1 MLKRVSVFVLTLI
14 LVINLIVP
22 QASAVGELSL
32 SAKSAILIN
41 AQTNEVVYE
50 KNAYERRGMAST
62 TKIMTALLAIEKGSL
77 QKTVVAKD
85 EDVRIEG
92 TSIGLKDGD
101 KITLETL
108 VCGMLLESGN
118 DAANVTARVIGKSRE
133 KFVSLMNNKAQKIGM
148 KNTCFK
154 NPSGLTEEGHFSTA
168 FDMALLGSY
177 AIKNKQF
184 CEICSLSSLRV
195 SYGNPEY
202 QRTFKNHN
210 KLLNSVEGAFGIKT
224 GFTKA
229 SGRCLVSAAE
239 RDGVTLVAVT
249 LSAPDD
255 WNDHKKLFD
264 YGFERVRVY
273 EAEFNAEEI
282 KLDVV
287 GSDNRKI
294 GVKLKNKL
302 TYTALNEEMK
312 PETVVLCD
320 NFVYSE
326 VKKGD
331 RVGCVRVFSRDEVL
345 LCESDLLST
354 ENAPMNFTEK
364 EKPKSLFEKIK
375 YFLERKT
382 DRKKYG
388 SG

>member
-1 MLKRVSVFVLTLI
+1 MFKRLTATFIVFSIFFSLCLNVNATEI
-14 LVINLIVP
+14 
-22 QASAVGELSL
+22 SL

-41 AQTNEVVYE
+41 ALTNEVVYE
-50 KNAYERRGMAST
+50 KNAYEKRGMAST
-62 TKIMTALLAIEKGSL
+62 TKIMTALLAIEKGNL
-77 QKTVVAKD
+77 QKTYVAKD

-92 TSIGLKDGD
+92 TSIALKAGD
-101 KITLETL
+101 RITLETL
-108 VCGMLLESGN
+108 ICGMLLESGN

-133 KFVSLMNNKAQKIGM
+133 KFVSLMNQKAKEIGM
-148 KNTCFK
+148 ENTHFE

-168 FDMALLGSY
+168 YDMALLGSF

-184 CEICSLSSLRV
+184 RDLCSLSSLRV

-255 WNDHKKLFD
+255 WNDHKTLFE
-264 YGFERVRVY
+264 YGFEKVKVY
-273 EAEFNAEEI
+273 ETEFNTEKI
-282 KLDVV
+282 KIDVV
-287 GSDNRKI
+287 GSDNNRI
-294 GVKLKNKL
+294 DVKLKKQL
-302 TYTALNEEMK
+302 TYTALNEEIN
-312 PETVVLCD
+312 PEIVVLCD
-320 NFVYSE
+320 GFLYSE

-331 RVGCVRVFSRDEVL
+331 RVGCVKVFSGNGNL
-345 LCESDLLST
+345 LCESDLIST

-364 EKPKSLFEKIK
+364 EKRKSFFDRIK
-375 YFLERKT
+375 EYLKR
-382 DRKKYG
+382 
-388 SG
+388 

>member
-1 MLKRVSVFVLTLI
+1 MFKRLT
-14 LVINLIVP
+14 
-22 QASAVGELSL
+22 ASFIAISIFFSLCIKANAVEFSL

-41 AQTNEVVYE
+41 ALTNEVIYE
-50 KNAYERRGMAST
+50 KNAYEKRGMAST
-62 TKIMTALLAIEKGSL
+62 TKIMTALLTIEKGNL
-77 QKTVVAKD
+77 HKTYVAKD

-92 TSIGLKDGD
+92 TSIGLKEGD
-101 KITLETL
+101 RITLETL
-108 VCGMLLESGN
+108 VQGMLLESGN
-118 DAANVTARVIGKSRE
+118 DAANVNARVIGKSRK
-133 KFVSLMNNKAQKIGM
+133 KFVSLMNQKAKEIGM
-148 KNTCFK
+148 EDTQFK

-168 FDMALLGSY
+168 YDMALLGSF

-184 CEICSLSSLRV
+184 RDICSQSSIRV

-210 KLLNSVEGAFGIKT
+210 KLLSSVEGAFGIKT

-255 WNDHKKLFD
+255 WNDHKKLFE
-264 YGFERVRVY
+264 YGFEKVKIY
-273 EAEFNAEEI
+273 EMGFDTEKIE
-282 KLDVV
+282 LDVV
-287 GSDNRKI
+287 GSDNKKI

-302 TYTALNEEMK
+302 TYTAIDEEMN

-320 NFVYSE
+320 KFLYSG

-331 RVGCVRVFSRDEVL
+331 RVGCVKVFSENGKY
-345 LCESDLLST
+345 LCESDLVST
-354 ENAPMNFTEK
+354 ENAPTNFMEK
-364 EKPKSLFEKIK
+364 ENEMSFFDKIK
-375 YFLERKT
+375 DFYKNR
-382 DRKKYG
+382 
-388 SG
+388 

>member
-1 MLKRVSVFVLTLI
+1 MIRLIKRFTATFIAFSLLCS
-14 LVINLIVP
+14 LCIN
-22 QASAVGELSL
+22 ANAAEFSL

-41 AQTNEVVYE
+41 AQTNEVIYE
-50 KNAYERRGMAST
+50 KNAYEKRGMAST
-62 TKIMTALLAIEKGSL
+62 TKIMTALLAIERGDL
-77 QKTVVAKD
+77 QKTVVAQD

-92 TSIGLKDGD
+92 TSIGLKAGD
-101 KITLETL
+101 KITLQTL

-133 KFVSLMNNKAQKIGM
+133 KFVALMNQKAKEIGM

-168 FDMALLGSY
+168 FDMAILGSF
-177 AIKNKQF
+177 AIKNKGF
-184 CEICSLSSLRV
+184 RDICSLSTLRV

-229 SGRCLVSAAE
+229 SGRCLVSAAQ

-249 LSAPDD
+249 LFAPDD
-255 WNDHKKLFD
+255 WNDHKKLFE
-264 YGFERVRVY
+264 YGFKKVKVY
-273 EAEFNAEEI
+273 ETKFDADEI
-282 KLDVV
+282 KINVV
-287 GSDNRKI
+287 GSDNKKI
-294 GVKLKNKL
+294 GVKLKKEL
-302 TYTALNEEMK
+302 TYTALDEEIN
-312 PETVVLCD
+312 PEIVVLCEK
-320 NFVYSE
+320 FLYSE

-331 RVGCVRVFSRDEVL
+331 RVGCVKVFTSDEVL

-354 ENAPMNFTEK
+354 ENAPMNFIENEK
-364 EKPKSLFEKIK
+364 SMSFFDRIKELFK
-375 YFLERKT
+375 
-382 DRKKYG
+382 
-388 SG
+388 

>member
-1 MLKRVSVFVLTLI
+1 MLKKATVFFVTLI
-14 LVINLIVP
+14 FVINLIVP
-22 QASAVGELSL
+22 KASAVGEPSL

-41 AQTNEVVYE
+41 ALTNEVVYE

-62 TKIMTALLAIEKGSL
+62 TKIMTALLAIERGDL
-77 QKTVVAKD
+77 QKTVVARD

-118 DAANVTARVIGKSRE
+118 DAANVTARVIGKSKE
-133 KFVSLMNNKAQKIGM
+133 KFVSLMNKKAKQIGM
-148 KNTCFK
+148 ENTCFK

-168 FDMALLGSY
+168 FDMALLGSF

-184 CEICSLSSLRV
+184 RDVCSLSSLRV

-202 QRTFKNHN
+202 ERTFKNHN
-210 KLLNSVEGAFGIKT
+210 KLLSSVEGAFGIKT

-249 LSAPDD
+249 LFAPDD
-255 WNDHKKLFD
+255 WNDHKKLFE
-264 YGFERVRVY
+264 YGFEKVKVY
-273 EAEFNAEEI
+273 ETEFNAEKI
-282 KLDVV
+282 KIDVV
-287 GSDNRKI
+287 GSDNKKI
-294 GVKLKNKL
+294 GVKLKNQL
-302 TYTALNEEMK
+302 TYTALNEEMN
-312 PETVVLCD
+312 PQTVVLCD
-320 NFVYSE
+320 KFLYSG

-331 RVGCVRVFSRDEVL
+331 MVGCVKVYSSDKKL

-354 ENAPMNFTEK
+354 ENAPMNFSEREK
-364 EKPKSLFEKIK
+364 RISFFDKIK
-375 YFLERKT
+375 DFLKLE
-382 DRKKYG
+382 
-388 SG
+388 

>member
-1 MLKRVSVFVLTLI
+1 MFKRLT
-14 LVINLIVP
+14 
-22 QASAVGELSL
+22 ASIIAISIFFSLCIKANAVELSL

-41 AQTNEVVYE
+41 ALTNEVVYE
-50 KNAYERRGMAST
+50 KNAYEKRGMAST
-62 TKIMTALLAIEKGSL
+62 TKIMTALLTIERGNL
-77 QKTVVAKD
+77 HKTYVAKD

-92 TSIGLKDGD
+92 TSIGLKEGD
-101 KITLETL
+101 RITLETL
-108 VCGMLLESGN
+108 VQGMLLESGN
-118 DAANVTARVIGKSRE
+118 DAANVSARVIGKSRE
-133 KFVSLMNNKAQKIGM
+133 KFVSLMNQKAKEIGM
-148 KNTCFK
+148 EDTQFK

-168 FDMALLGSY
+168 YDMALLGSF

-184 CEICSLSSLRV
+184 RDICSQSSIRV

-239 RDGVTLVAVT
+239 RDGVTLIAVT

-255 WNDHKKLFD
+255 WNDHKKLFE
-264 YGFERVRVY
+264 YGFEKVKIY
-273 EAEFNAEEI
+273 EMGFDTEKIE
-282 KLDVV
+282 LDVV
-287 GSDNRKI
+287 GSDNKKI

-302 TYTALNEEMK
+302 IYTAIDEEMN

-320 NFVYSE
+320 KFLYSG

-331 RVGCVRVFSRDEVL
+331 RVGCVKVFSENGKY
-345 LCESDLLST
+345 LCESDLVST
-354 ENAPMNFTEK
+354 ENAPTNFMEK
-364 EKPKSLFEKIK
+364 ENEMSFFDKIK
-375 YFLERKT
+375 DFYKNR
-382 DRKKYG
+382 
-388 SG
+388 

>member
-1 MLKRVSVFVLTLI
+1 MSKRLTASFI
-14 LVINLIVP
+14 VISIIISLCIKAN
-22 QASAVGELSL
+22 AAEFSL

-41 AQTNEVVYE
+41 ALTNEVVYE
-50 KNAYERRGMAST
+50 KNAYEQCGMAST
-62 TKIMTALLAIEKGSL
+62 TKIMTALLAIERGNL
-77 QKTVVAKD
+77 EKTVVARD

-133 KFVSLMNNKAQKIGM
+133 KFVSLMNKKAKEIGM
-148 KNTCFK
+148 KNTCFQ

-184 CEICSLSSLRV
+184 RDICSLSSLRV
-195 SYGNPEY
+195 AYGNPQY

-229 SGRCLVSAAE
+229 SGRCLVSAAQ
-239 RDGVTLVAVT
+239 RNGVTLVAVT

-255 WNDHKKLFD
+255 WNDHKKLFE
-264 YGFERVRVY
+264 YGFEKVKVY
-273 EAEFNAEEI
+273 KTDFNAEKI
-282 KLDVV
+282 KIDVV
-287 GSDNRKI
+287 GSDNKKI
-294 GVKLKNKL
+294 GVKLKKQL
-302 TYTALNEEMK
+302 TYTALEEEINH
-312 PETVVLCD
+312 ETVVLCD
-320 NFVYSE
+320 KFLYPE

-331 RVGCVRVFSRDEVL
+331 IVGCVKVFSSDDEL
-345 LCESDLLST
+345 LCESDLVST
-354 ENAPMNFTEK
+354 ENAPMNFTER
-364 EKPKSLFEKIK
+364 EKRMSFFDKIK
-375 YFLERKT
+375 EHFQ
-382 DRKKYG
+382 
-388 SG
+388 

>member
-1 MLKRVSVFVLTLI
+1 MFKRLT
-14 LVINLIVP
+14 
-22 QASAVGELSL
+22 ASFIAISIFFSLCIKANAVELSL

-41 AQTNEVVYE
+41 ALTNEVVYE
-50 KNAYERRGMAST
+50 KNAYEKRGMAST
-62 TKIMTALLAIEKGSL
+62 TKIMTALLTIERGNL
-77 QKTVVAKD
+77 HKTYVAKD

-92 TSIGLKDGD
+92 TSIGLKEGD
-101 KITLETL
+101 RITLETL
-108 VCGMLLESGN
+108 VQGMLLESGN
-118 DAANVTARVIGKSRE
+118 DAANVSARVIGKSRE
-133 KFVSLMNNKAQKIGM
+133 KFVSLMNQKAKEIGM
-148 KNTCFK
+148 EDTKFK

-168 FDMALLGSY
+168 YDMALLGSF

-184 CEICSLSSLRV
+184 RDICSQSSIRV

-239 RDGVTLVAVT
+239 RDGVTLIAVT

-255 WNDHKKLFD
+255 WNDHKKLFE
-264 YGFERVRVY
+264 YGFEKVKIY
-273 EAEFNAEEI
+273 EMGFDTEKIE
-282 KLDVV
+282 LDVV
-287 GSDNRKI
+287 GSDNKKI

-302 TYTALNEEMK
+302 TYTAIDEEMN

-320 NFVYSE
+320 KFLYSG

-331 RVGCVRVFSRDEVL
+331 RVGCVKVFSENGKY
-345 LCESDLLST
+345 LCESDLVST
-354 ENAPMNFTEK
+354 ENAPTNVMEK
-364 EKPKSLFEKIK
+364 ENEMSFFDKIK
-375 YFLERKT
+375 DFYKNR
-382 DRKKYG
+382 
-388 SG
+388 

>member
-1 MLKRVSVFVLTLI
+1 MFNRLT
-14 LVINLIVP
+14 
-22 QASAVGELSL
+22 ASFIAISIFFSLCIKANAVELSL

-41 AQTNEVVYE
+41 ALTNEVIYE
-50 KNAYERRGMAST
+50 KNAYEKRGMAST
-62 TKIMTALLAIEKGSL
+62 TKIMTALLTIERGNL
-77 QKTVVAKD
+77 HKTYVAKD

-92 TSIGLKDGD
+92 TSIGLKEGD
-101 KITLETL
+101 RITLETL
-108 VCGMLLESGN
+108 VQGMLLESGN
-118 DAANVTARVIGKSRE
+118 DAANVSARVIGKSRK
-133 KFVSLMNNKAQKIGM
+133 KFVSLMNQKAKEIGM
-148 KNTCFK
+148 ENTCFK

-168 FDMALLGSY
+168 YDMALLGSF

-184 CEICSLSSLRV
+184 RDICSQSSIRV

-255 WNDHKKLFD
+255 WNDHKKLFE
-264 YGFERVRVY
+264 YGFEKVKIY
-273 EAEFNAEEI
+273 EMDFDTEKIE
-282 KLDVV
+282 LDVV
-287 GSDNRKI
+287 GSDNKKI

-302 TYTALNEEMK
+302 TYTSIDEEK
-312 PETVVLCD
+312 NPETVVLCD
-320 NFVYSE
+320 KFLYSG

-331 RVGCVRVFSRDEVL
+331 RVGCVKVFSENGKY
-345 LCESDLLST
+345 LCESDLVST

-364 EKPKSLFEKIK
+364 EKEMSFFDKIK
-375 YFLERKT
+375 DFYKNR
-382 DRKKYG
+382 
-388 SG
+388 

>member
-1 MLKRVSVFVLTLI
+1 MFKRLT
-14 LVINLIVP
+14 
-22 QASAVGELSL
+22 ASFIAISIFFSLCIKANAVELSL

-41 AQTNEVVYE
+41 ALTNEVVYE
-50 KNAYERRGMAST
+50 KNAYEKRGMAST
-62 TKIMTALLAIEKGSL
+62 TKIMTALLTIERGNL
-77 QKTVVAKD
+77 HKTYVAKD

-92 TSIGLKDGD
+92 TSIGLKEGD
-101 KITLETL
+101 RITLETL
-108 VCGMLLESGN
+108 VQGMLLESGN
-118 DAANVTARVIGKSRE
+118 DAANVSARVIGKSRE
-133 KFVSLMNNKAQKIGM
+133 KFVSLMNQKAKEIGM
-148 KNTCFK
+148 EDTQFK

-168 FDMALLGSY
+168 YDMALLGSF

-184 CEICSLSSLRV
+184 RDICSLSSISV

-239 RDGVTLVAVT
+239 RDGVTLIAVT

-255 WNDHKKLFD
+255 WNDHKKLFE
-264 YGFERVRVY
+264 YGFEKVKIY
-273 EAEFNAEEI
+273 EMDFDTEKIE
-282 KLDVV
+282 LDVV
-287 GSDNRKI
+287 GSDNKKI

-302 TYTALNEEMK
+302 TYTAIDEEMN

-320 NFVYSE
+320 KFLYSG

-331 RVGCVRVFSRDEVL
+331 RVGCVKVFSENGKY
-345 LCESDLLST
+345 LCESDLVST
-354 ENAPMNFTEK
+354 ENAPTNFMEK
-364 EKPKSLFEKIK
+364 ENEMSFFDKIK
-375 YFLERKT
+375 DFYKNR
-382 DRKKYG
+382 
-388 SG
+388 

>member
-1 MLKRVSVFVLTLI
+1 MFKRLT
-14 LVINLIVP
+14 
-22 QASAVGELSL
+22 ASFIAISIFFSLCIKANAVEFSI

-41 AQTNEVVYE
+41 ALTNEVIYE
-50 KNAYERRGMAST
+50 KNAYEKRGMAST
-62 TKIMTALLAIEKGSL
+62 TKIMTALLAIERGDL
-77 QKTVVAKD
+77 QKTYVAQD
-85 EDVRIEG
+85 QDVRIEG

-118 DAANVTARVIGKSRE
+118 DAANVTARVIGNSRE
-133 KFVSLMNNKAQKIGM
+133 KFVSLMNRKAKEIGM
-148 KNTCFK
+148 ENTHFE
-154 NPSGLTEEGHFSTA
+154 NPSGLTDEGHFSTA
-168 FDMALLGSY
+168 YDMAVLGSF

-184 CEICSLSSLRV
+184 RDICSLSSLRV

-255 WNDHKKLFD
+255 WDDHKKLFE
-264 YGFERVRVY
+264 YGFEKVKVY
-273 EAEFNAEEI
+273 ETEFNTDEI
-282 KLDVV
+282 KIDVV
-287 GSDNRKI
+287 GSDNKRI
-294 GVKLKNKL
+294 GVKLKEQL
-302 TYTALNEEMK
+302 TYTALNEEIN
-312 PETVVLCD
+312 PETVILCD
-320 NFVYSE
+320 KFLYSG

-331 RVGCVRVFSRDEVL
+331 KVGCVKVFSSDGSF

-364 EKPKSLFEKIK
+364 EKKLSFFDRIK
-375 YFLERKT
+375 EYLNR
-382 DRKKYG
+382 
-388 SG
+388 